1 MSTSITITCW
11 EDARELVQPIRIKVF
26 ILEQK
31 VPEDLEWDEYDET
44 AWHAVAKSN
53 HQVIGTGR
61 LIINQS
67 NQSTAKIGRM
77 AIDSEYRGKGIG
89 IEMLKALINKGKE
102 KGAQEFILHAQT
114 HAIAF
119 YAREGFEPYGPI
131 FDEAG
136 IPHVEMRLYV

>member
-67 NQSTAKIGRM
+67 TAKIGRM
-77 AIDSEYRGKGIG
+77 AIDPEYRGKGIG
-89 IEMLKALINKGKE
+89 LEMLKALINKGKE
-102 KGAQEFILHAQT
+102 KGAQEFVLHAQT
-114 HAIAF
+114 HAITF

>member
-1 MSTSITITCW
+1 MSTSITITDW
-11 EDARELVQPIRIKVF
+11 EDARELVKPIRIKVF

-31 VPEDLEWDEYDET
+31 VPEELEWDEYDET

-67 NQSTAKIGRM
+67 TAKIGRM
-77 AIDSEYRGKGIG
+77 AIDPEYRGKGIG

-102 KGAQEFILHAQT
+102 KGVQEFVLHAQT
-114 HAIAF
+114 HAITF

-136 IPHVEMRLYV
+136 IPHVEMRLYA

>member
-1 MSTSITITCW
+1 MSTSITITDW
-11 EDARELVQPIRIKVF
+11 EDARELVKPIRIKVF

-31 VPEDLEWDEYDET
+31 VPEDLEWDEYDEA

-67 NQSTAKIGRM
+67 TAKIGRM
-77 AIDSEYRGKGIG
+77 AIDPEYRGKGIG
-89 IEMLKALINKGKE
+89 LEMLKALINKGKE

>member
-1 MSTSITITCW
+1 MSTSITITDW
-11 EDARELVQPIRIKVF
+11 EDARELVKPIRIKVF

-31 VPEDLEWDEYDET
+31 VPEELEWDEYDET

-61 LIINQS
+61 LIINQL
-67 NQSTAKIGRM
+67 TAKIGRM
-77 AIDSEYRGKGIG
+77 AIDPEFRGKGIG
-89 IEMLKALINKGKE
+89 MEVLKALINKGKE

>member
-1 MSTSITITCW
+1 MSTSITITDW
-11 EDARELVQPIRIKVF
+11 EDARELVKPIRIKVF

-67 NQSTAKIGRM
+67 IAKIGRM
-77 AIDSEYRGKGIG
+77 AIDPEFRGKGIG
-89 IEMLKALINKGKE
+89 MEVLKALINKGKE

-136 IPHVEMRLYV
+136 IPHVEMRLYA

>member
-26 ILEQK
+26 ILEQN

-67 NQSTAKIGRM
+67 TAKIGRM
-77 AIDSEYRGKGIG
+77 AIDSEFRGKGIG
-89 IEMLKALINKGKE
+89 LEILKALINKGKE
-102 KGAQEFILHAQT
+102 KGVQEFILHAQT
-114 HAIAF
+114 HAITF